1 MTKLLKKIKTMRE
14 RIQQKNLDQ
23 IVHQRSK
30 KKVEMKLHP
39 LKEKI
44 LLLKKLYQKKRINH
58 QLYTKVLHQE
68 DIDHHQEVRLI
79 EEDLLEDIQ
88 DHDELVLHQE
98 EEESRDL
105 RGDITDILYL
115 EVEVDRGMIVM
126 DHGGDCHLFLDVED
140 LILDGDQDHLGD
152 RGIDGKDLGN
162 VVEVAAEQEVD
173 LDDPP

>member
-1 MTKLLKKIKTMRE
+1 MMRQKIR
-14 RIQQKNLDQ
+14 QKNLDQ
-23 IVHQRSK
+23 IVHQRNK
-30 KKVEMKLHP
+30 KKVETKLHP

-58 QLYTKVLHQE
+58 QLYTKVLHQD

-88 DHDELVLHQE
+88 GHDELVLHQE

-115 EVEVDRGMIVM
+115 EVEVDRDMIVM

-140 LILDGDQDHLGD
+140 LILDEDQDHLGD
-152 RGIDGKDLGN
+152 RGIDGKDLEN
-162 VVEVAAEQEVD
+162 VVEVVVEQEVD
-173 LDDPP
+173 LDDPPWATLL

>member
-1 MTKLLKKIKTMRE
+1 MRQ

-23 IVHQRSK
+23 IVHQRNK
-30 KKVEMKLHP
+30 KKVETKLHR

-44 LLLKKLYQKKRINH
+44 LLLKKLYQRKRINH
-58 QLYTKVLHQE
+58 QLSTKVLPQD

-88 DHDELVLHQE
+88 GHDELVLHQE

-140 LILDGDQDHLGD
+140 LILDGDQDRLGD
-152 RGIDGKDLGN
+152 RGIDGKDLEN
-162 VVEVAAEQEVD
+162 VVEVAVEQEVD

>member
-1 MTKLLKKIKTMRE
+1 
-14 RIQQKNLDQ
+14 
-23 IVHQRSK
+23 
-30 KKVEMKLHP
+30 MKLHP

-173 LDDPP
+173 LDDPPWATLL

>member
-1 MTKLLKKIKTMRE
+1 MRQ
-14 RIQQKNLDQ
+14 RIRQKNLDQ
-23 IVHQRSK
+23 IVHQRNK
-30 KKVEMKLHP
+30 KKVEMKLHL

-44 LLLKKLYQKKRINH
+44 LLLKKLYQRKKISH
-58 QLYTKVLHQE
+58 QLYTKVLHQD
-68 DIDHHQEVRLI
+68 DIDRHQEVRLI

-88 DHDELVLHQE
+88 GHDELVLHQE

-115 EVEVDRGMIVM
+115 EVEVDRGMIVT

-152 RGIDGKDLGN
+152 RGIDGKDLEN
-162 VVEVAAEQEVD
+162 VVEVAVEQEVD